1 MRDISATNSKPTST
15 PRIRFS
21 RPRPG
26 GDSGIHAARTR
37 RACGTTR
44 TPTTSSENAVVDL
57 GDHEVDASSDRLRWG
72 SCGRDL
78 LSLSSILSRGPH
90 RTRLLDASGTAFLTT
105 SVVSSPMIVALLS
118 RGPDSPSRQRRS
130 SRLVKG
136 DRRNTIEKRLPP
148 PHGFFLLR
156 ALVCRKAEERTAGA
170 SHAVRIL
177 QA

>member
-105 SVVSSPMIVALLS
+105 SVVSSPMIVAS
-118 RGPDSPSRQRRS
+118 FRGGLITVAAASLFSPHQRRS
-130 SRLVKG
+130 SRN
-136 DRRNTIEKRLPP
+136 RRETTSS
-148 PHGFFLLR
+148 
-156 ALVCRKAEERTAGA
+156 TA
-170 SHAVRIL
+170 RIL
-177 QA
+177 PSSGIGMP